1 MELNESGEY
10 VVNYDRVLTLAFR
23 WLPALAFT
31 WVYLMNG
38 ELVSFV
44 LALAFTILPTVQS
57 VRILPGAKSGRN
69 NPMMA

>member
-10 VVNYDRVLTLAFR
+10 VVDYDRVLTLVFR

-38 ELVSFV
+38 ELVSFA
-44 LALAFTILPTVQS
+44 LAVAFTILPTVQS
-57 VRILPGAKSGRN
+57 VRVLPGRKTGGENAL
-69 NPMMA
+69 AA